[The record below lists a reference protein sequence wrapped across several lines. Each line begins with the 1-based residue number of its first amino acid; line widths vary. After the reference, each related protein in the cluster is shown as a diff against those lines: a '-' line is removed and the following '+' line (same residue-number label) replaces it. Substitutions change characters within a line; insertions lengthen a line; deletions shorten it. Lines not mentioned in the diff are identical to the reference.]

1 MDTLDTFRTKM
12 KQKREEQGITLKEI
26 AEVLG
31 VKEATVQRYE
41 SGKGIKSIPYESIIK
56 IADVLKCSPTY
67 LMGWEQEQEYLD
79 GAEEARLIKKYNRL
93 SKANKQA
100 VLNLIDNL
108 LEGQSSSL

>member
-26 AEVLG
+26 AEELG

-56 IADVLKCSPTY
+56 ISEVLKCSPTY
-67 LMGWEQEQEYLD
+67 LMGWEENTKYQD
-79 GAEEARLIKKYNRL
+79 GAEDAILLKKYSLL

-108 LEGQSSSL
+108 LEGQSL

>member
-1 MDTLDTFRTKM
+1 MDVGQRIKKLRIENGM
-12 KQKREEQGITLKEI
+12 SQEELGNKI
-26 AEVLG
+26 G
-31 VKEATVQRYE
+31 VKRAAINKYENGTV
-41 SGKGIKSIPYESIIK
+41 
-56 IADVLKCSPTY
+56 VNLKRSTISKLAAALNTSPTY
-67 LMGWEQEQEYLD
+67 LMGWEEDQDLSS